1 MTRYLRPR
9 HHRHPHPRPYRHPHR
24 LLLAPSRPNCGQ
36 GTETSGNRASCGLR
50 KSAVCVHLS
59 RDFRGFML
67 VDDANTAAQPTATML
82 ATSIISSTINHQLP
96 DLHHC
101 TPTTYPPPPLALSAL
116 AGSSAERRVED

>member
-1 MTRYLRPR
+1 
-9 HHRHPHPRPYRHPHR
+9 
-24 LLLAPSRPNCGQ
+24 
-36 GTETSGNRASCGLR
+36 
-50 KSAVCVHLS
+50 
-59 RDFRGFML
+59 ML

-101 TPTTYPPPPLALSAL
+101 TPTTYPPPPPLALSAL